1 LERENRFWVFLE
13 FMGTVQQNGLT
24 VGRRERILRT
34 GQTVEG
40 RESLGVGFFFLSV
53 FLVIYCIR
61 PEDWIPGLKYIPVAK
76 VTAGA
81 AIIALL
87 SSAGSVQ
94 RKLKDLPR
102 EAKYLAA
109 MNFILCLSAILS
121 PVWKGGAISHAVDFA
136 KVFVIYVLIFVL
148 VTDIR
153 RLRRIIYLQSASVVG
168 MTAISI
174 AKGYNR
180 PRLDGVIGGAYSNPN
195 DLAFAI
201 VLCIPF
207 CLAFLVTSKSLLRKC
222 VWGIGILIMLVA
234 LFMTASR
241 GGFIDLL
248 ISGIVILWHFG
259 VRGRRLYLIV
269 VTALLGCVLMITI
282 GKKLVQRFE
291 AISEQTEGDSAYG
304 SYEERKELMKL
315 AVKGIAHYPILG
327 VGVNNFMN
335 YSGRWREVHMAYL
348 QIGVEG
354 GIPALVLYLLF
365 FGRGFRNLRLLRKRK
380 NLPLD
385 YEVFAGAM
393 HASLIGFVVGALFGP
408 EAYQFFPYFAVAYTS
423 AMVVMAK
430 QLGDQPVSEAVSNG
444 FRRRTMKAYGADRKH
459 QPPITVPR

>member
-1 LERENRFWVFLE
+1 
-13 FMGTVQQNGLT
+13 MGTVQQNGLR

-40 RESLGVGFFFLSV
+40 RESLGIGFFFLSA
-53 FLVIYCIR
+53 FFVIYCIR

-87 SSAGSVQ
+87 SSAGTVQ

-109 MNFILCLSAILS
+109 MISILCLSAILS
-121 PVWKGGAISHAVDFA
+121 PVWKGGAVSHTIDFA
-136 KVFVIYVLIFVL
+136 KVFIIYVLIFVL

-153 RLRRIIYLQSASVVG
+153 KLRRIIFVQSASVVG

-174 AKGYNR
+174 VKGHNR
-180 PRLDGVIGGAYSNPN
+180 PRLEGVIGGIYSNPN

-207 CLAFLVTSKSLLRKC
+207 CLAFLVTNKSVLGKC
-222 VWGIGILIMLVA
+222 VWAIGILIMLVA

-248 ISGIVILWHFG
+248 ISGIVVLWHFG
-259 VRGRRLYLIV
+259 VRGRRLYLILITV
-269 VTALLGCVLMITI
+269 FLGGLLMITM

-291 AISEQTEGDSAYG
+291 AISAQTEGEAYG
-304 SYEERKELMKL
+304 SYEARKELMRR
-315 AVKGIAHYPILG
+315 AVKGIARYPILG
-327 VGVNNFMN
+327 IGVNNFTN
-335 YSGRWREVHMAYL
+335 YSGMWHEVHMSYL

-365 FGRGFRNLRLLRKRK
+365 FGCGFRNLRLLRKRK

-408 EAYQFFPYFAVAYTS
+408 EAYHFFPYFAVAYTS
-423 AMVVMAK
+423 VMVVMVK
-430 QLGDQPVSEAVSNG
+430 QLGDQPASEAVSG
-444 FRRRTMKAYGADRKH
+444 FRRRTMRAYAADRKH
-459 QPPITVPR
+459 ERPITVPR